1 MTTSGTTV
9 YDPALSALTL
19 QAFER
24 IGLRGTEVTIQHL
37 QKAAVE
43 ANLLQVSIS
52 NGQPNLWRSE
62 LFEIALVE
70 GTANYALPARM
81 IAVQDIYIRTIPN
94 GAGAAS
100 SIDRV
105 IYPMSLSDYDAQP
118 NKTIQAP
125 PTAYVVYKTIPTPTI
140 TFWQVPDGNGTYTVF
155 ARLLSRP
162 ETASM
167 VSGTTLDMPYI
178 YLDAYVAGM
187 AHRLARI
194 YAPDK
199 EMIRKADYQEA
210 LALAQNTDTQD
221 NVSMVIGPSFGGY
234 YSRR

>member
-1 MTTSGTTV
+1 M

-62 LFEIALVE
+62 LYEITLVE
-70 GTANYALPARM
+70 SQAEYDLPARM
-81 IAVQDIYIRTIPN
+81 IAVQDIYIRTVPT
-94 GAGAAS
+94 GASAGTA
-100 SIDRV
+100 IDRV
-105 IYPMSLSDYDAQP
+105 IYPMSLTDYDAQP
-118 NKTIQAP
+118 NKTIEAP

-140 TFWQVPDGNGTYTVF
+140 TFWQVPDGNATYTAFV
-155 ARLLSRP
+155 RILSRP
-162 ETASM
+162 ETAAM
-167 VSGTTLDMPYI
+167 QSGTTLDMPYI

-210 LALAQNTDTQD
+210 LLLAQATDTQD
-221 NVSMVIGPSFGGY
+221 NVTMVVAPSLGSY